1 MTAIYLSVQ
10 VCLVSLFARFCH
22 ITSQQSVV
30 PRGDESLIREPVPV
44 TGELVGEEPGQVGPL
59 QQLLPFAVSLW
70 HKASIIDSFFAGSP
84 LCHKDTDTKALIDKR
99 L

>member
-70 HKASIIDSFFAGSP
+70 HKKIYTRYNYSLTEGH
-84 LCHKDTDTKALIDKR
+84 LHGEGWTV
-99 L
+99 

>member
-10 VCLVSLFARFCH
+10 VCLVSLFAGFCH

-44 TGELVGEEPGQVGPL
+44 TGELVGEEAGQVGPI
-59 QQLLPFAVSLW
+59 QQLLPFAP
-70 HKASIIDSFFAGSP
+70 IIDFFCVRSP
-84 LCHKDTDTKALIDKR
+84 LCHKDTAEGVN
-99 L
+99 